1 MFLKV
6 LFTNRMILD
15 LITKLRNSN
24 INVSDYI
31 ENLLLKGLYEQN
43 SKIAKS
49 I

>member
-15 LITKLRNSN
+15 LIAKLRNSN